1 MCAMTWWPA
10 RMGRGLSAGTVARS
24 RGGVRASRPS
34 CWPPTWLGARPRTGT
49 CRPSCIASAGWGRWQ
64 LPKTMRRLEARPD
77 GVGGSGSRC
86 AGGLIRLFNPAFART
101 ASGAG
106 GGIEFSD
113 DAVIP
118 ACVMPLA
125 CSPCL
130 VSLLVRFRVPS
141 AAQSG
146 NGCVPGAR
154 AESSG
159 WARHCSH
166 EPRDR
171 QTLPRS
177 GRRRAWGRQWLPMSR
192 APAVA
197 GVTRSC
203 GTGLY

>member
-10 RMGRGLSAGTVARS
+10 RMGRGLSTGTVARS
-24 RGGVRASRPS
+24 RGGVHASPPS

-49 CRPSCIASAGWGRWQ
+49 CRPSCIASAGWSRWQ

-77 GVGGSGSRC
+77 GVGGRGSRC
-86 AGGLIRLFNPAFART
+86 AGGLIRLFHPAFART

-125 CSPCL
+125 CSRRPAG
-130 VSLLVRFRVPS
+130 LLIQVRR
-141 AAQSG
+141 AARSG
-146 NGCVPGAR
+146 NGRLPGAR

-159 WARHCSH
+159 WARHFSH
-166 EPRDR
+166 ELRNR
-171 QTLPRS
+171 LTLPHS
-177 GRRRAWGRQWLPMSR
+177 GRRQACDWRRLPMSKT
-192 APAVA
+192 PAVA
-197 GVTRSC
+197 RATRSC
-203 GTGLY
+203 GAGLH